1 MTICAP
7 FPIDV
12 HIGSRV
18 RMRRVLAQLTPERFA
33 KQIGTSVCQ
42 LHKYE
47 IGEEPMVP
55 SQLLVASKVLSVS
68 PSYFFEQ
75 DKTEA
80 LTMKGIMSPMIGALN
95 ATSDRGAPR

>member
-33 KQIGTSVCQ
+33 KQIGTSVYQ

-75 DKTEA
+75 DKTQA

>member
-1 MTICAP
+1 MTVCAP
-7 FPIDV
+7 RSIDV

-18 RMRRVLAQLTPERFA
+18 RMRRVLVKLTPERFA
-33 KQIGTSVCQ
+33 KQIGTSVYQ

-55 SQLLVASKVLSVS
+55 SQLLVASKILSVS

-75 DKTEA
+75 DRAQE
-80 LTMKGIMSPMIGALN
+80 LTMKGIMSPMSGALN
-95 ATSDRGAPR
+95 AASDRGAPR